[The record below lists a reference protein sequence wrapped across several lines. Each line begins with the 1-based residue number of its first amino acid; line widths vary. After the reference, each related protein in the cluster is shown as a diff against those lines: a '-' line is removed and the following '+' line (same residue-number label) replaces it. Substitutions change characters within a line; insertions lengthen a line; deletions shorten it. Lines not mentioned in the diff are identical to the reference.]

1 MISLL
6 DSAVFGELFGIDE
19 RIAAAF
25 SDRQR
30 LADLLTVEVA
40 LARAEADAGVI
51 PQSAA
56 EAVAAAAATI
66 EIDVFAL
73 RTSVAGTGVPAID
86 LVRQLRH
93 AVGREHASEVH
104 RGATSQDIVDTAAVL
119 GLRRASDLIEASL
132 KEAIDALIDLAERH
146 RRTVMAGR
154 THGQQAAPITFGLK
168 AANWLA
174 PLSRHLQRL
183 SEVKPRLFVVQFG
196 GAAGT
201 LAALG
206 DRGPAVLTAFAR
218 ALGLDVVVPWHT
230 QRDALVEY
238 GNWLALVAGSLGKI
252 GQDVVLLTQTE
263 VAEVRESSDGSRG
276 TSSTMPHK
284 ANPIASEMLVVGA
297 RATAALLSA
306 LHAGAI
312 QEHERSTHGWQLE
325 WFVLPQMVALT
336 YGAAR
341 RAAALARQLQ
351 VDAARM
357 RDNMSRGG
365 DVVLA
370 EALAYTLS
378 NAIPLDDALTLV
390 NQASIEARRSGDPLV
405 AVVRRLASERGLGAS
420 VDWDRVSDPSAYLGA
435 TSEFIDRILD
445 EARALRNA
453 IPLTSRTRTDDTA

>member
-6 DSAVFGELFGIDE
+6 DSAMFGELFGIDD

-30 LADLLTVEVA
+30 VADLLEVEVA
-40 LARAEADAGVI
+40 LARAEAEAAVI
-51 PQSAA
+51 PEPAA
-56 EAVAAAAATI
+56 AAIAAAAATI
-66 EIDVFAL
+66 EIDVPAL
-73 RTSVAGTGVPAID
+73 RKSVAGSGVPAID
-86 LVRQLRH
+86 LVRQLRL
-93 AVGREHASEVH
+93 AVGSEYASYAH

-119 GLRRASDLIEASL
+119 GLRRATDLIEGAL
-132 KEAIDALIDLAERH
+132 HEAIDALIDLAERH
-146 RRTVMAGR
+146 RGTVMAGR

-174 PLSRHLQRL
+174 PVSRHLQRL
-183 SEVKPRLFVVQFG
+183 SELKPRLFVVQFG

-201 LAALG
+201 LSALG
-206 DRGPAVLTAFAR
+206 DRGGAVLTGLAR
-218 ALGLDVVVPWHT
+218 ALGLNAVVPWHT
-230 QRDALVEY
+230 QRDAVVEY

-263 VAEVRESSDGSRG
+263 VAEARESSDTSRG
-276 TSSTMPHK
+276 ISSTMPHK

-336 YGAAR
+336 YGSAR
-341 RAAALARQLQ
+341 RAGALARTLQ
-351 VDAARM
+351 VDPERM
-357 RDNMSRGG
+357 RDNMSRAG

-370 EALAYTLS
+370 ETLAFALSSTL
-378 NAIPLDDALTLV
+378 ALDEAQALV
-390 NQASIEARRSGDPLV
+390 KQASIEARRTGEPLV
-405 AVVRRLASERGLGAS
+405 TVVRRLASEHGVAAGL
-420 VDWDRVSDPSAYLGA
+420 DWDRVADPAAYLGS
-435 TSEFIDRILD
+435 TNHVIDRILD
-445 EARALRNA
+445 EAR
-453 IPLTSRTRTDDTA
+453 TRGRAV